1 MQKPRYADPSVIAV
15 NKEDGH
21 AIAMPYDTAAQ
32 ALAGENSPYKQSLNG
47 LWKFSWCRGVKNE
60 LEGFEAPDY
69 DDGTWREIPVPS
81 VWQTQGYSVPY
92 YYASTFPRAFS
103 RSKGKIPKIDPA
115 MQEVGYYRRTFTI
128 DPEWKGRQV
137 FLHFGAAKAAL
148 EVYVNGQFVGYS
160 QGSMT
165 PHEFDVTRYLLNGE
179 NLVCAKVYRY
189 SDGSYLEDQDMWWL
203 CGIYREVYLFAEPKA
218 CLRDFYFRTEP
229 DADFRDWTVCLDGD
243 LHLYAPHKR
252 RLDLACRFVSGRPK
266 GL

>member
-32 ALAGENSPYKQSLNG
+32 ALTGENSPYKRSLNG

-92 YYASTFPRAFS
+92 YYASTFPRALS

-137 FLHFGAAKAAL
+137 FLHFG
-148 EVYVNGQFVGYS
+148 
-160 QGSMT
+160 
-165 PHEFDVTRYLLNGE
+165 
-179 NLVCAKVYRY
+179 VCERP
-189 SDGSYLEDQDMWWL
+189 
-203 CGIYREVYLFAEPKA
+203 I
-218 CLRDFYFRTEP
+218 
-229 DADFRDWTVCLDGD
+229 
-243 LHLYAPHKR
+243 R
-252 RLDLACRFVSGRPK
+252 RLFPGLYDTPRIRCDPVSFEWRKSGVRQGVPVQ
-266 GL
+266 

>member
-1 MQKPRYADPSVIAV
+1 MMTAPGGKFPCPPCGRPRVIPCLTIMPAHFPERSAAARAKFQKL
-15 NKEDGH
+15 
-21 AIAMPYDTAAQ
+21 T
-32 ALAGENSPYKQSLNG
+32 LL
-47 LWKFSWCRGVKNE
+47 C
-60 LEGFEAPDY
+60 
-69 DDGTWREIPVPS
+69 
-81 VWQTQGYSVPY
+81 
-92 YYASTFPRAFS
+92 
-103 RSKGKIPKIDPA
+103 
-115 MQEVGYYRRTFTI
+115 YYRRTFTI

-203 CGIYREVYLFAEPKA
+203 CGIYREAGFLFPYGAGRGFSGLDGAPGRLFAPV
-218 CLRDFYFRTEP
+218 R
-229 DADFRDWTVCLDGD
+229 
-243 LHLYAPHKR
+243 PHKR

>member
-21 AIAMPYDTAAQ
+21 AIAMPYDAVEQ

-47 LWKFSWCRGVKNE
+47 MWKFSWCRGVKNE
-60 LEGFEAPDY
+60 LAGFEAPAY
-69 DDGTWREIPVPS
+69 DDSTWREIPVPS

-92 YYASTFPRAFS
+92 YYASTYPRAIS
-103 RSKGKIPKIDPA
+103 RSKRKIPKIDPT

-128 DPEWKGRQV
+128 DPGWKGRQV

-179 NLVCAKVYRY
+179 NLVCAKVYRD
-189 SDGSYLEDQDMWWL
+189 SDGRICGGCAAFTERCICSPSQRPV
-203 CGIYREVYLFAEPKA
+203 CGIFIFVPS
-218 CLRDFYFRTEP
+218 RTRIFGTGRC
-229 DADFRDWTVCLDGD
+229 AWTAICTCML
-243 LHLYAPHKR
+243 LQK
-252 RLDLACRFVSGRPK
+252 K
-266 GL
+266 I

>member
-32 ALAGENSPYKQSLNG
+32 ALAGENSPYKRSLNG

-92 YYASTFPRAFS
+92 YYASTFPRALS

-179 NLVCAKVYRY
+179 NLVCAKVYR
-189 SDGSYLEDQDMWWL
+189 
-203 CGIYREVYLFAEPKA
+203 
-218 CLRDFYFRTEP
+218 
-229 DADFRDWTVCLDGD
+229 
-243 LHLYAPHKR
+243 
-252 RLDLACRFVSGRPK
+252 
-266 GL
+266 